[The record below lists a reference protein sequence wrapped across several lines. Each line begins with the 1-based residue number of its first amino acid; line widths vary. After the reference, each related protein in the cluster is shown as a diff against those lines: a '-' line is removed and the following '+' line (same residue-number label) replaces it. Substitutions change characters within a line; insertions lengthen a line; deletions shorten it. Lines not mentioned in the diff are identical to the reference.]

1 MKLQSY
7 EYETGGELMDNVA
20 PKLDSAIE
28 TLQGHVTS
36 LPITLNDVRVRW
48 SEIHLHL

>member
-7 EYETGGELMDNVA
+7 EYETGGKLMDNVA
-20 PKLDSAIE
+20 PKLDTAIE

-36 LPITLNDVRVRW
+36 LAITVSDVRVRW
-48 SEIHLHL
+48 SKFHLKL